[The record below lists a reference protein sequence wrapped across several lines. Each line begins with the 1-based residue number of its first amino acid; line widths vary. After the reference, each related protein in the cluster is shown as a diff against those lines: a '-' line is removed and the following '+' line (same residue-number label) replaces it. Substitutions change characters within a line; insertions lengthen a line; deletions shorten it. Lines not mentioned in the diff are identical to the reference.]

1 MKKIS
6 AITLLL
12 FYSLSLAA
20 QDGETVFSYLLLPSS
35 ARGAALGGYNVSV
48 VENDL
53 PLIYMNPAL
62 LREDMDMTINANYL
76 SYIGDIG
83 VGSATFAKT
92 LGEKSVWGVG
102 FNFANYGKMLETT
115 QAQDIVGDLNANDIC
130 GNLFFSRDLTE
141 TFRGGI
147 AAKLVY
153 SNYSH
158 NTAIGLGVDLGIN
171 YYNPETELSIG
182 IAGKNLGRQVK
193 SYEDE
198 LSNLPWN
205 IQLGMSQR
213 LNHAPIRYSI
223 TLINLNHLRESLMRH
238 FVFGVELMPS
248 DNFWIA
254 AGYNTKRASDL
265 SLTESNK
272 MGGFS
277 VGAGLKVKAFSIGC
291 SAGIYHPS
299 ATSVMVSLSTSLSD
313 FGL

>member
-1 MKKIS
+1 MKKIF
-6 AITLLL
+6 AINLLL
-12 FYSLSLAA
+12 FFFLSLAA
-20 QDGETVFSYLLLPSS
+20 QEGETVFSYLLLPSS

-53 PLIYMNPAL
+53 PLVYMNPAL
-62 LREDMDMTINANYL
+62 LREEMDMTINAGYL
-76 SYIGDIG
+76 SYVGDVG
-83 VGSATFAKT
+83 VGNATFAKT

-115 QAQDIVGDLNANDIC
+115 ENQEIVGNLNANDIC

-141 TFRGGI
+141 VFRGGV
-147 AAKLVY
+147 AAKFVY
-153 SNYSH
+153 SNYYH

-171 YYNPETELSIG
+171 YYNPDTELSIG

-193 SYEDE
+193 AYEEE
-198 LSNLPWN
+198 LSNLPWD

-213 LNHAPIRYSI
+213 LSHAPIRYSV
-223 TLINLNHLRESLMRH
+223 TLINMNHFRESLMRH

-265 SLTESNK
+265 SLAESNK
-272 MGGFS
+272 LGGFS
-277 VGAGLKVKAFSIGC
+277 LGAGLKVKAFSISC

-299 ATSVMVSLSTSLSD
+299 ATSFMVSLSTSLSE
-313 FGL
+313 FSL